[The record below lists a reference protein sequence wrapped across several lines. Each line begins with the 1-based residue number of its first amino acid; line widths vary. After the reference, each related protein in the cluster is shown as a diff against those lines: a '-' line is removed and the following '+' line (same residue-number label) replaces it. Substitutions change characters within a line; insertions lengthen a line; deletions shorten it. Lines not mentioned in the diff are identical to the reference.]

1 MTVGEGS
8 RLEGKSAF
16 VTGAGSGIGRATAEL
31 FAREGAHVGV
41 ADVNVAEAFV
51 TVETIRAAGGNAEVY
66 ELDVANPAQVKG
78 AIGAFAAAT
87 GSIHVLINNAGVVVG
102 GAAGELSDSDWSRNL
117 DINLGGAFHCC
128 REALP
133 IMVRQ
138 GSGAIVSVSS
148 TSALHPVRERAGY
161 ASAKAGI
168 YGLMRS
174 IALDYA
180 QHGIRANAVAPG
192 AVATPLLLDGRLKD
206 LEVREAALR
215 AIPMNRFGEPIELA
229 RAILFLAS
237 SDASYVTGQVLI
249 VDGGA
254 TLP

>member
-1 MTVGEGS
+1 MTVGEAG

-31 FAREGAHVGV
+31 FAREGAQVGV
-41 ADVNVAEAFV
+41 ADLNVAEASV
-51 TVETIRAAGGNAEVY
+51 TVEVIRAAGGSAEVY
-66 ELDVANPAQVKG
+66 ELDVASPAQVKR
-78 AIGAFAAAT
+78 AIAAFVAAT

-102 GAAGELSDSDWSRNL
+102 GAAGELSDADWSRNL
-117 DINLGGAFHCC
+117 EVNLSGAFHCC
-128 REALP
+128 REALA

-138 GSGAIVSVSS
+138 ASGAIVSVSS
-148 TSALHPVRERAGY
+148 TSALHPVGERAGY

-174 IALDYA
+174 IAVDYA

-206 LEVREAALR
+206 YEVRQAALR

-237 SDASYVTGQVLI
+237 SEASYVTGQVLV

>member
-1 MTVGEGS
+1 MTAGNGG
-8 RLEGKSAF
+8 RLDGKSTF

-31 FAREGAHVGV
+31 FAREGAQVGV
-41 ADVNVAEAFV
+41 ADVNAAEAAV
-51 TVETIRAAGGNAEVY
+51 TVATIRAAGGNAEVY
-66 ELDVANPAQVKG
+66 ELDVADPVQVKR
-78 AIGAFAAAT
+78 AIAAFAAAT
-87 GSIHVLINNAGVVVG
+87 GSLHVLINNAGVVVG
-102 GAAGELSDSDWSRNL
+102 GAAGDLSDADWNRNL
-117 DINLGGAFHCC
+117 DVNLGGAFHCC
-128 REALP
+128 REALA

-138 GSGAIVSVSS
+138 ASGAIVSVSS
-148 TSALHPVRERAGY
+148 TSALHPVSERAGY

-174 IALDYA
+174 IAVDYA

-192 AVATPLLLDGRLKD
+192 AVLTPLLLNGRLKD
-206 LEVREAALR
+206 PEVRQAALR

-237 SDASYVTGQVLI
+237 SEASYVTGQVLV